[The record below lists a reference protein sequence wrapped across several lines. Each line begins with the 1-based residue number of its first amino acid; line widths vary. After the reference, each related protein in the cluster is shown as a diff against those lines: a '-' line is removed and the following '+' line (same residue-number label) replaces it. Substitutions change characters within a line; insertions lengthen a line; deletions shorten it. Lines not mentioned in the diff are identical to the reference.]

1 MPRAISARPS
11 NQPTT
16 TTTTTTTTQ
25 PLPAH
30 FPRETLFSSPQKLWP
45 RPVISNPFGSPPER
59 ESAAEARERKER
71 DREVE
76 ERAAKARKEE
86 NELELRQLEA
96 AFRTK
101 VQAQRRRGE
110 QDAEMRDRVKQDEKE
125 RRDRAVSHAV
135 AAAREKVRKA
145 SGSGGGGTGHLD
157 TWNKLL
163 EAEKQTRSKYY
174 ETPRSLLLMLEEE
187 RTKNLQLETDHQAL
201 LNELEATKRAYESK
215 IKDLHFARDCDVQAL
230 QRSLA
235 DKTDECNSL
244 TKKLGS
250 ATTKHADDVL
260 VWSARTEKLDGHV
273 AKLQATL
280 QATEARAH
288 KQEKALLEMHAQRK
302 ALQERVNHREIELKR
317 WMKQLKDKDHDWLQ
331 EKEARMKLEVRV
343 LECDHVLAQRD
354 DTIQG
359 LQAALQRSKTDVE
372 ALTAV
377 QAKYELLRR
386 DAELMETKERT
397 LREELDK
404 ALAKERK
411 AAVDIEQLQLQ
422 QRKFLYELDL
432 VKTREANVAR
442 ERDDARQL
450 AARQKDE
457 IEMLLDRQS
466 QLLSEVDGAGKRERT
481 LNAELETVR
490 KKYAQ
495 AKASQAETQIKVKD
509 LQQHGANL
517 SARVDQLTTEHGA
530 AVQERQQL
538 VTEVDT
544 LRRQLKQLEAEV
556 QETEMLLESE
566 RRAVMDLKA
575 VTKEKSQ
582 ALKDKGH
589 DTARLEQTVSD
600 LKQKVAEVT
609 AKLDQERRASQ
620 IVRDSNR
627 EELERWKSKVEVLED
642 NLVNSEYGARK
653 LQDKDVQLRAALD
666 RSNATVS
673 DLQLQVARLEAELKA
688 QRERTTETAE
698 QKDHELDRVRT
709 ALDQVRAEA
718 DDHAQALRQVVQER
732 QQQVRAMNAQLDA
745 AHGDRDEL
753 RDRIRELEMEIKV
766 ARETADKLQSSIVG
780 KDRDYTILE
789 MRYKATVESMRRLE
803 DEIKLLQR
811 LQEQT
816 TSATVAAAAA
826 ASSTRGLGGANTSV
840 LGSDYGLL
848 RKSSA
853 LTRDAR
859 SSKDSLAADPRA
871 VMSSIKRNMRHLA
884 GGGSEDALGDLSL
897 ALTSTSWPAATAS
910 DVPAAKDWYETT
922 ISGLDEYLSVAQFDA
937 DEDDDETPR
946 QRRPPP
952 PPVSRKPASSG
963 TYDDLHGMASQPGS
977 DAENVGR
984 AAAAA
989 RRERPRV
996 TVNTDMQSSSRTRSR
1011 SRSPVAAGS
1020 GWSAGSQASSRPKSR
1035 VRVNVPSGSGGEG
1048 AGRAMQAWGTGD
1060 SVLDTARKRDR
1071 GDKAG
1076 ARAT

>member
-1 MPRAISARPS
+1 MPRATSARPS
-11 NQPTT
+11 SQP
-16 TTTTTTTTQ
+16 TTTTQ
-25 PLPAH
+25 PLPTH

-45 RPVISNPFGSPPER
+45 RPVIGNPFGSPPER
-59 ESAAEARERKER
+59 ETAAEARERQER
-71 DREVE
+71 DRETE

-101 VQAQRRRGE
+101 VQAQRRRE
-110 QDAEMRDRVKQDEKE
+110 ELDAAMRDKVKQDEKE
-125 RRDRAVSHAV
+125 RRDRAVSRAV

-145 SGSGGGGTGHLD
+145 SGSGGAGSGGSGTGHLD

-302 ALQERVNHREIELKR
+302 ALQERVNHREMELKR
-317 WMKQLKDKDHDWLQ
+317 WMKQLKDKDHDWLH
-331 EKEARMKLEVRV
+331 EKESRMKLEVRV

-359 LQAALQRSKTDVE
+359 LQAALQRSKTEVE

-490 KKYAQ
+490 NKYAQ
-495 AKASQAETQIKVKD
+495 AKAALAEAQTKVKD

-517 SARVDQLTTEHGA
+517 SARVDQLTTEREA

-538 VTEVDT
+538 VSETDT
-544 LRRQLKQLEAEV
+544 LRRQLRQLEAEV

-575 VTKEKSQ
+575 VTKEKTQ
-582 ALKDKGH
+582 ALKDKGQ

-620 IVRDSNR
+620 IVRESNR

-653 LQDKDVQLRAALD
+653 LQDKDAQLRAALD

-673 DLQLQVARLEAELKA
+673 DLQLQVARLETELKA
-688 QRERTTETAE
+688 QRERTAETAE

-709 ALDQVRAEA
+709 ALGQVRAEA

-745 AHGDRDEL
+745 AHGDRDDL
-753 RDRIRELEMEIKV
+753 RDRIRELEMEVKV
-766 ARETADKLQSSIVG
+766 ARETADKLQTSIVG

-789 MRYKATVESMRRLE
+789 MRYKATVESVRRLE

-826 ASSTRGLGGANTSV
+826 ASSTRGLGGAKTSV
-840 LGSDYGLL
+840 THGLGSDYGSF
-848 RKSSA
+848 RKSLP

-859 SSKDSLAADPRA
+859 SSKDSLADPHA

-897 ALTSTSWPAATAS
+897 ALTSTSWPAATVS
-910 DVPAAKDWYETT
+910 DAPTTKDRYETT
-922 ISGLDEYLSVAQFDA
+922 ISGLDEYLSVAQLDA
-937 DEDDDETPR
+937 DGDDDETPR
-946 QRRPPP
+946 QRRPPSP
-952 PPVSRKPASSG
+952 SVARKPASSG
-963 TYDDLHGMASQPGS
+963 TYDDLRGMALQLGS

-984 AAAAA
+984 TAAAA
-989 RRERPRV
+989 RRERPHV
-996 TVNTDMQSSSRTRSR
+996 TVNTDVQSTRTRSR
-1011 SRSPVAAGS
+1011 SRSRSRSPAAVG
-1020 GWSAGSQASSRPKSR
+1020 AR
-1035 VRVNVPSGSGGEG
+1035 VRVKVPSGQGGEG
-1048 AGRAMQAWGTGD
+1048 TGRIVQAWGAGD
-1060 SVLDTARKRDR
+1060 SALDAARKRDR

-1076 ARAT
+1076 TRTT

>member
-1 MPRAISARPS
+1 MPRATSARPPS
-11 NQPTT
+11 QPATT
-16 TTTTTTTTQ
+16 TTAQ

-45 RPVISNPFGSPPER
+45 RPVISNPFGSPPQLET
-59 ESAAEARERKER
+59 AAEARERKEH
-71 DREVE
+71 DREAE
-76 ERAAKARKEE
+76 ELAAKARKEE

-101 VQAQRRRGE
+101 VQAQRRREE
-110 QDAEMRDRVKQDEKE
+110 QDAAMREKVKQDEKE
-125 RRDRAVSHAV
+125 RRDRAVSRAV

-145 SGSGGGGTGHLD
+145 SGSGGAGSGGGTGHLD

-302 ALQERVNHREIELKR
+302 ALQERVNHREVELKR

-331 EKEARMKLEVRV
+331 EKESRMKLEVRV

-359 LQAALQRSKTDVE
+359 LQAALQRSKTEVE

-404 ALAKERK
+404 SLAKERK

-490 KKYAQ
+490 NKYAQ
-495 AKASQAETQIKVKD
+495 VKAALAEAQTKVKD
-509 LQQHGANL
+509 LQHHSANL
-517 SARVDQLTTEHGA
+517 SARVDQLTTEREA

-538 VTEVDT
+538 VTETDT
-544 LRRQLKQLEAEV
+544 LRRQLKQLEAEI

-589 DTARLEQTVSD
+589 DTVRLEQTVSD

-627 EELERWKSKVEVLED
+627 EEIERWKSKVEVLED

-673 DLQLQVARLEAELKA
+673 DLQLQVARLETELKV
-688 QRERTTETAE
+688 QRERTAETAE

-732 QQQVRAMNAQLDA
+732 QQQVRAINAQLDA

-753 RDRIRELEMEIKV
+753 RDRIRELEMEVKV

-789 MRYKATVESMRRLE
+789 MRYKATVESVRRLE

-816 TSATVAAAAA
+816 TSATVAAAAG
-826 ASSTRGLGGANTSV
+826 ASSTRGLGAANTSGTHG
-840 LGSDYGLL
+840 LGSDYGSYRTLP
-848 RKSSA
+848 

-859 SSKDSLAADPRA
+859 SSKDSLADPRA
-871 VMSSIKRNMRHLA
+871 VISSIKRNMRHLA
-884 GGGSEDALGDLSL
+884 SGGSEDALGDLSL

-910 DVPAAKDWYETT
+910 DAHAAKDRYETT
-922 ISGLDEYLSVAQFDA
+922 ISGLDEYLSVAQLDG
-937 DEDDDETPR
+937 DDDDDETPR
-946 QRRPPP
+946 QRRPPSP
-952 PPVSRKPASSG
+952 SVARKPANSG
-963 TYDDLHGMASQPGS
+963 TYDDLRGMASQPGS
-977 DAENVGR
+977 DLEDVGR
-984 AAAAA
+984 TAAA

-996 TVNTDMQSSSRTRSR
+996 TVNTDVQSTHTRSR

-1020 GWSAGSQASSRPKSR
+1020 GWSAGSQASSRSKSR
-1035 VRVNVPSGSGGEG
+1035 VRVMMPSGPGGEG
-1048 AGRAMQAWGTGD
+1048 AGRIVQAWGAGD
-1060 SVLDTARKRDR
+1060 SALDAARKRDR

>member
-1 MPRAISARPS
+1 MRATSARPS
-11 NQPTT
+11 NQPTI
-16 TTTTTTTTQ
+16 TQ
-25 PLPAH
+25 PQPAH
-30 FPRETLFSSPQKLWP
+30 IPRETLFSSPQKLWP
-45 RPVISNPFGSPPER
+45 RPVIGNPFGSPPQR
-59 ESAAEARERKER
+59 ESAAEARERQER
-71 DREVE
+71 DREGE

-86 NELELRQLEA
+86 NELELQQLEA

-101 VQAQRRRGE
+101 VQAHRRREE
-110 QDAEMRDRVKQDEKE
+110 QDAAMRDKVKQDEKE
-125 RRDRAVSHAV
+125 RRDRAVSRAV

-145 SGSGGGGTGHLD
+145 SGSGGVGTGAGTGHLD

-174 ETPRSLLLMLEEE
+174 ETPRSLLIMLEEE

-215 IKDLHFARDCDVQAL
+215 IKDLQFARDCDVQAL

-250 ATTKHADDVL
+250 AATKHADDVL

-302 ALQERVNHREIELKR
+302 ALQERVNHREAELKR

-359 LQAALQRSKTDVE
+359 LQAALQRSKTEVE

-404 ALAKERK
+404 ALAKDRK
-411 AAVDIEQLQLQ
+411 TVADIEQLQLQ

-450 AARQKDE
+450 AARQKGE

-490 KKYAQ
+490 NKYAQ
-495 AKASQAETQIKVKD
+495 AKAALSEAQTKIKD

-517 SARVDQLTTEHGA
+517 SARVDQLTTEREA

-538 VTEVDT
+538 VTETDT

-575 VTKEKSQ
+575 VTREKTQ

-600 LKQKVAEVT
+600 LKQKMAEVT

-673 DLQLQVARLEAELKA
+673 DLQLQIARLETELKA
-688 QRERTTETAE
+688 QREHTAETAE

-745 AHGDRDEL
+745 AHDDRDEL
-753 RDRIRELEMEIKV
+753 RDRIRELEMEVKV
-766 ARETADKLQSSIVG
+766 ARETADKLQTSIVG
-780 KDRDYTILE
+780 KDRDHTILE
-789 MRYKATVESMRRLE
+789 MRYKATVESVRRLE

-826 ASSTRGLGGANTSV
+826 ASSTRGLGGSNTSV
-840 LGSDYGLL
+840 THGLGSNYGSF
-848 RKSSA
+848 RKSLP

-859 SSKDSLAADPRA
+859 SSNDSLADPRA

-897 ALTSTSWPAATAS
+897 ALTSTLWPAATAS
-910 DVPAAKDWYETT
+910 DAPATKDRHETT
-922 ISGLDEYLSVAQFDA
+922 ISGLDEYLSVAQLDG
-937 DEDDDETPR
+937 DDDDDETPR
-946 QRRPPP
+946 QRRPSSSS
-952 PPVSRKPASSG
+952 VARKPAASVG
-963 TYDDLHGMASQPGS
+963 TYDDLRGMVSQPGS
-977 DAENVGR
+977 DSEDVGR

-989 RRERPRV
+989 RGERPRV
-996 TVNTDMQSSSRTRSR
+996 TVNTDVQSTRTRSR

-1020 GWSAGSQASSRPKSR
+1020 GWSAGSQASSRSKSR
-1035 VRVNVPSGSGGEG
+1035 VRVKVPSGPGGEG
-1048 AGRAMQAWGTGD
+1048 AGRPVQAWGVGD
-1060 SVLDTARKRDR
+1060 SVLDAARNRDR